1 MLCLSAAGGTVV
13 NVLDDI
19 VSRGADQSKITIV
32 CVVACPPA
40 LKKLSEKFPGI
51 ACRHLHITAV
61 HCIALYYMHL
71 HVMSCHVMSCHVM
84 SCHVYKFCG
93 LSSLPWKH

>member
-1 MLCLSAAGGTVV
+1 MPCLSGAGGTVV

-40 LKKLSEKFPGI
+40 LKKLSEKFPGT
-51 ACRHLHITAV
+51 ACRQLHIIAA
-61 HCIALYYMHL
+61 HCIAPQPMEYMKSSYIIL
-71 HVMSCHVMSCHVM
+71 CHVM
-84 SCHVYKFCG
+84 
-93 LSSLPWKH
+93 

>member
-1 MLCLSAAGGTVV
+1 M

-40 LKKLSEKFPGI
+40 LKKLSEKFPGTGMSTS
-51 ACRHLHITAV
+51 CLHIIAV
-61 HCIALYYMHL
+61 HYYML
-71 HVMSCHVMSCHVM
+71 N
-84 SCHVYKFCG
+84 YIT
-93 LSSLPWKH
+93 